1 VRLRHRARSLLLA
14 AVAVTAATAS
24 CTAGSST
31 SPVSGSTEV
40 SFTTSDGVRLA
51 GRLFGPEHASAG
63 VVLTHMLP
71 ADQSSWYPEAA
82 HLAAQGYRVLT
93 FDLRG
98 YCPGGDGGCSQGT
111 KDLDAAPID
120 LTAALTFLRAN
131 GPSRIA
137 LVGASVGG
145 IASLI
150 VASRETDIAAVVALS
165 APQVIDSLSA
175 GTEVL
180 ANIGGAKLFIAG
192 LGDPAGAAQAAEAL
206 DAQSPDPK
214 RMEIVTTDDHG
225 IDLLTGGQGTHVT
238 QLIDAWL
245 SQYLHPSGAS

>member
-1 VRLRHRARSLLLA
+1 MV
-14 AVAVTAATAS
+14 AVAVTAATVS
-24 CTAGSST
+24 CAPGSGT
-31 SPVSGSTEV
+31 SAIAGSTEV
-40 SFTTSDGVRLA
+40 SFTTSDGVQLA
-51 GRLFGPEHASAG
+51 GRLFGPADATAG
-63 VVLTHMLP
+63 VVLAHMLP

-82 HLAAQGYRVLT
+82 HLAEQGYRVLT

-98 YCPGGDGGCSQGT
+98 YCPGGEAGCSQGT
-111 KDLDAAPID
+111 KDLNAAPTD
-120 LTAALTFLRAN
+120 LTAALAFLRTN
-131 GPSRIA
+131 GPARVA

-150 VASRETDIAAVVALS
+150 VASQQPNIPAVVALS

-180 ANIGGAKLFIAG
+180 ANIGGGKLFIAG
-192 LGDPAGAAQAAEAL
+192 LGDPAGAAQAAEGF

-214 RMEIVTTDDHG
+214 RIEIVPTDDHG
-225 IDLLTGGQGTHVT
+225 TALLTGAQGTHVT

-245 SQYLHPSGAS
+245 AQYLHPTGAS